1 MKARI
6 MWWRHNP
13 LEVTKIR
20 LQPPKILLVGK
31 LTLNRS
37 KDTDQRVQTSQK
49 RKALTRLRLR
59 NLPILGRTE
68 S

>member
-20 LQPPKILLVGK
+20 LQTPKRLLVGK

-37 KDTDQRVQTSQK
+37 KDTDQRVQTFQK

-59 NLPILGRTE
+59 NLPILDRTE